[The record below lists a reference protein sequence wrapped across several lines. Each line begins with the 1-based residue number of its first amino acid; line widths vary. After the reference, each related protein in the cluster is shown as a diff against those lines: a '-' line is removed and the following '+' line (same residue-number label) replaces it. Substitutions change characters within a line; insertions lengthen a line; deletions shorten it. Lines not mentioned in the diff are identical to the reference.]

1 MKQILIEDYN
11 YPLADE
17 RIAKYPLD
25 ERDSSKLLIYRD
37 GGITEDHFR
46 SIGNYLPHD
55 ALLIYNNTR
64 VIQVPHYPSWRGS
77 ITLKHPHI
85 FW

>member
-37 GGITEDHFR
+37 GGITEDHFAPLEIIFLMML
-46 SIGNYLPHD
+46 SLYI
-55 ALLIYNNTR
+55 ITR
-64 VIQVPHYPSWRGS
+64 A
-77 ITLKHPHI
+77 
-85 FW
+85 